1 MDRGTR
7 SVNWSTSLLSL
18 LKALESKV
26 DVITLAQATAY
37 HLMIL
42 GNSNFD
48 KDNHEN
54 ALETLSLS
62 RTLLTSLAK
71 CSKSSKEEAL
81 ANSFID
87 NMEAMIRFCCYNLGK
102 ETNVVDLD
110 GITSE
115 YSTEEIGEKW
125 LKGTFWNEIL
135 EKLKEKETE
144 NEGGKKNKGK
154 LEIDWN
160 GKKIQIR
167 NPELA
172 EEIEKVRREEEN
184 LKSSQQKGV
193 EGDSNVT
200 SNNQKKEKREK
211 VKKERLTHAQ
221 RNEKK
226 RGGSKGNSNP
236 STNNKVTKSNNLSPF
251 DSLLVTL
258 TSASEI
264 SSRLLSDH
272 ASALAK
278 SHSGRYA
285 SAGDD
290 LRDAN
295 EWILYKLFALRIRRN
310 ESLIKEVESKAEKR
324 DKRSK
329 ERIEKKIELVR
340 NGGKGTIGSNNVNK
354 NKKKKVVPQVKE
366 KKKNQPGSRAKR
378 TRSTPKTKVNKKA
391 RSGTRAFKAKK
402 VEIRSKQ
409 LEELEKEASSRRSY
423 RLIPSLSRLLDSTS
437 ISLDSI
443 ADLTLCES
451 NPDIASLIECKA
463 YLNKSQILK
472 TLARGYH
479 LSSSTISKETNA
491 IVGGNSS
498 SEVSKA
504 KIRSCKISLFLLE
517 RSKLFVR
524 QSKGSLDL
532 IEREEIDEEL
542 DQDFPRHV
550 LNDQAQ
556 EMFVKELEELD
567 DLIKDCQKSLWLTL
581 KTGNKTTSINSK
593 NQSGSGTG
601 TVGIGKDGLPN
612 TKSAIVIRDL
622 LSKNLQLDEREIEEA
637 SKIPSD
643 RSKELEEEF
652 SSTFG
657 SKKGKKSLGQ
667 GQVSKPNVV
676 KTQPVGSSSDDEADF
691 RDADAGS
698 PIDDEDEEAEFDEA
712 DEFDDDEEEEEEK
725 DGAVKGGNEGQK
737 KGWLGGWF
745 GR

>member
-1 MDRGTR
+1 M
-7 SVNWSTSLLSL
+7 
-18 LKALESKV
+18 

-71 CSKSSKEEAL
+71 CCKSSKEEAL

-125 LKGTFWNEIL
+125 LKGNLWNETL
-135 EKLKEKETE
+135 AKLREKETE
-144 NEGGKKNKGK
+144 NEGGKKHKGK

-236 STNNKVTKSNNLSPF
+236 STNNKVAKSNNLSPF

-340 NGGKGTIGSNNVNK
+340 NGGKGTIGSNNVTK
-354 NKKKKVVPQVKE
+354 NKKKKVSPQVKE

-378 TRSTPKTKVNKKA
+378 SRSTPKTKVNKKA
-391 RSGTRAFKAKK
+391 RSGTRAFKARK
-402 VEIRSKQ
+402 VEVRSKQ

-479 LSSSTISKETNA
+479 LSSSTISKEINSNTT
-491 IVGGNSS
+491 GGNSS

-567 DLIKDCQKSLWLTL
+567 ELVKDCQRSLWLTL
-581 KTGNKTTSINSK
+581 KSGNKITSNNSK
-593 NQSGSGTG
+593 TQSGSGTG

-637 SKIPSD
+637 SKISSD

-657 SKKGKKSLGQ
+657 NRKGKKVQ
-667 GQVSKPNVV
+667 GQVSKSNVV
-676 KTQPVGSSSDDEADF
+676 KTQQVVGSSSDDEADF

-712 DEFDDDEEEEEEK
+712 DEFDDDEEEEK
-725 DGAVKGGNEGQK
+725 DGTVKGGNEGQK